1 MTTSTLVVSFLELGI
16 GGVCFVITALSWQYR
31 ARPGGFPL
39 VVMAFSAAV
48 WSVAAGVASLIVAP
62 DVTRAAQT
70 VVFIV
75 IGPTAV
81 AWFYVVVEYS
91 GHEWWKQKPV
101 VGGLLG
107 FIGLEW
113 VGILTNPLHH
123 LYATGTSN
131 LPQSGLIDP
140 TPGVILYGYTL
151 LRVTLMLIGLS
162 ILLERY
168 ASARGVS
175 KIQTASLV
183 FTGVLPVSTGF
194 LELMDFVRIP
204 GLDFSV
210 IGIVLSSG
218 IVLWALFYADF
229 LEFVPVARETL
240 FENMTDPVVAVD
252 TDGRVVDLNGRAKSL
267 FDVDGDAIGMPT
279 TAVFEEYPQ
288 LSTAPVGTSTE
299 PIEITAE
306 VDGLQY
312 QYELA
317 VSPIVPRSAHTATA
331 EGALDS
337 SLGFLFVFRDVTL
350 QKQREQAIERKNDR
364 LEQFASVVSHDLR
377 NPLNV
382 AQGWVTLA
390 RDDNDS
396 ESLAKV
402 TQAHER
408 MELLIENL
416 LTLARSGN
424 AISETEPVNI
434 AELAH
439 TCWQTVET
447 ASATLT
453 VDTDVT
459 VHADPTRLQEL
470 VENVLRNAIDHGGE
484 NVAITIGT
492 LEDDRGFYIADDG
505 SGIPLEAK
513 ERIFESGYSTGQ
525 DGTGLGLA
533 IVAEIATA
541 HGWRIGVTD
550 SDEGGARFE
559 FVTEQSDS

>member
-1 MTTSTLVVSFLELGI
+1 MTPSTLAVSFLELTI
-16 GGVCFVITALSWQYR
+16 GVVCLAITALSWRYR
-31 ARPGGFPL
+31 ERPGGLPL
-39 VVMAFSAAV
+39 VVMAFSAAI
-48 WSVAAGVASLIVAP
+48 WSVAAGVASLFVSP

-70 VVFIV
+70 VVYIV
-75 IGPTAV
+75 IGPAAV

-91 GHEWWKQKPV
+91 GHEWWKQKLV

-107 FIGLEW
+107 LVGLEW

-123 LYATGTSN
+123 LYATGMTD

-151 LRVTLMLIGLS
+151 VRVTLMLIGLS

-218 IVLWALFYADF
+218 VVLWALFYADF
-229 LEFVPVARETL
+229 LEFVPVARVTL

-252 TDGRVVDLNGRAKSL
+252 TDGRVVDLNGRAKLL
-267 FDVDGDAIGMPT
+267 FGVGDDAIGMPT

-288 LSTAPVGTSTE
+288 LSTAPVGTSAE

-317 VSPIVPRSAHTATA
+317 VSPIVPRSAHTS
-331 EGALDS
+331 GSKDALNS

-382 AQGWVTLA
+382 AQGWVALA

-424 AISETEPVNI
+424 AISETKPVNI

-447 ASATLT
+447 ADATLT
-453 VDTDVT
+453 VDTDLT
-459 VHADPTRLQEL
+459 VHADPARLQEL

-484 NVAITIGT
+484 DVTITIGT
-492 LEDDRGFYIADDG
+492 LGDDRGFYIADDG
-505 SGIPLEAK
+505 GGIPLEAK
-513 ERIFESGYSTGQ
+513 EQIFESGYSTGQ

-550 SDEGGARFE
+550 SGEGGARFE
-559 FVTEQSDS
+559 FVTERGDS

>member
-1 MTTSTLVVSFLELGI
+1 MTTSTLVVSFLELVI
-16 GGVCFVITALSWQYR
+16 GVICFAITALSWRYR
-31 ARPGGFPL
+31 ERPGGFPL

-48 WSVAAGVASLIVAP
+48 WSVAAGVASLFVSP
-62 DVTRAAQT
+62 VVTKAAQT
-70 VVFIV
+70 VVYIV

-113 VGILTNPLHH
+113 VSILTNPLHH

-151 LRVTLMLIGLS
+151 FRVTLMLIGLS

-252 TDGRVVDLNGRAKSL
+252 TDGRVVDLNGRAKLL
-267 FDVDGDAIGMPT
+267 FDVDDDAIGMPT

-288 LSTAPVGTSTE
+288 LSTAPVGTSAE

-317 VSPIVPRSAHTATA
+317 VSPIVPRSAHTAAA
-331 EGALDS
+331 EDALDS

-434 AELAH
+434 AELTH

-484 NVAITIGT
+484 DVAITIGT

-513 ERIFESGYSTGQ
+513 EQIFESGYSTGQ